1 MNINFICVGK
11 LKESWWRD
19 AAAEYSKRIG
29 GYASLKIIE
38 ANESRLPDKP
48 SQKEI
53 EQALSA
59 EAEQIR
65 KYASEKKAYNIAM
78 CIEGRQMSSEELA
91 QAIQSASI
99 NGFGSVNFIIG
110 SSFGLAK
117 DIKDSSQLRLSIS
130 KMTLPHQLARVVLT
144 EQIYRALS
152 IINNGKYHK

>member
-1 MNINFICVGK
+1 MNISIICMGK
-11 LKESWWRD
+11 LKEAYWRD
-19 AAAEYSKRIG
+19 AVAEYAKRIG
-29 GYASLKIIE
+29 AYADFGVTELAE
-38 ANESRLPDKP
+38 AKLSDKP

-53 EQALSA
+53 DAALAA
-59 EAEQIR
+59 EGKTIIERMKA
-65 KYASEKKAYNIAM
+65 KGAYNIAM

-117 DIKDSSQLRLSIS
+117 EIKDISQLRLSIS

>member
-1 MNINFICVGK
+1 MNINIICVGK

-19 AAAEYSKRIG
+19 AGAEYSKRIG

-65 KYASEKKAYNIAM
+65 KYASEKKA
-78 CIEGRQMSSEELA
+78 
-91 QAIQSASI
+91 
-99 NGFGSVNFIIG
+99 
-110 SSFGLAK
+110 
-117 DIKDSSQLRLSIS
+117 
-130 KMTLPHQLARVVLT
+130 
-144 EQIYRALS
+144 
-152 IINNGKYHK
+152 

>member
-1 MNINFICVGK
+1 MNINIICVGK

-117 DIKDSSQLRLSIS
+117 EIKDISQLRLSIS